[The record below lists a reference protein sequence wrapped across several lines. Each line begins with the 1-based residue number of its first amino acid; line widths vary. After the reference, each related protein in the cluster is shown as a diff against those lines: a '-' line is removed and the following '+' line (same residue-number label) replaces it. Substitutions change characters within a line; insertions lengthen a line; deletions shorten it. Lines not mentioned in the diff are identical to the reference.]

1 MAYDPKDITK
11 KIHPPSY
18 ANTHHEGTDLK
29 PHGTAINTK
38 TEERFIV
45 FYEIKKLLP
54 CASDG
59 TS

>member
-1 MAYDPKDITK
+1 MVHDPKDIMK

-29 PHGTAINTK
+29 PHGTAINTE

-45 FYEIKKLLP
+45 FLWNKKTFAL
-54 CASDG
+54 CFRG
-59 TS
+59 TL

>member
-1 MAYDPKDITK
+1 MVHDPKDIMK

-45 FYEIKKLLP
+45 FL
-54 CASDG
+54 
-59 TS
+59 